1 MSNTARWIV
10 AILLILFGI
19 AFAAFAIFGGASSTV
34 GCVKSPPDWIY
45 YLLIVAGVVTLAAAV
60 APAIMLIR
68 KARAMRIAVVL
79 VLGIVVSCV
88 GYGLYLYLLG
98 QYC

>member
-19 AFAAFAIFGGASSTV
+19 AFAAFAIFGGAFSTV

-45 YLLIVAGVVTLAAAV
+45 YLLIVAGAVTLAAAV
-60 APAIMLIR
+60 VPAVMLIR
-68 KARAMRIAVVL
+68 RTRAMRIAVVL